1 MSAPYTTGQSPKFFS
16 LLGILVLNE
25 LHMVSKIGATI
36 LTTHMEDG
44 LAATKYAVDR
54 ALDVAAIIV
63 MPAFVIKQCVVSA

>member
-1 MSAPYTTGQSPKFFS
+1 
-16 LLGILVLNE
+16 
-25 LHMVSKIGATI
+25 MVSKIGATI